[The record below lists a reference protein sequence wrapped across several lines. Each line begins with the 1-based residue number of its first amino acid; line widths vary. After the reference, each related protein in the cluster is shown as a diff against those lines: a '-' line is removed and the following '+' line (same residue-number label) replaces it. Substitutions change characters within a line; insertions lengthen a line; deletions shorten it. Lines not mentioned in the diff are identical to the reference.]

1 MLQRGRRNEVWDRKV
16 RYVANEERQ
25 DRKEHNGHVIELQD
39 VGLLSNYKKIKVA
52 ISWNISGR

>member
-1 MLQRGRRNEVWDRKV
+1 M